1 MKVLRS
7 IFYLYLFFYSKPHG
21 NPILSHE
28 SFNYMRLDLCNS
40 QKNNLTEEKKSGARK
55 KKETASI

>member
-1 MKVLRS
+1 
-7 IFYLYLFFYSKPHG
+7 
-21 NPILSHE
+21 
-28 SFNYMRLDLCNS
+28 MRLDLCNS